1 MDFGNRLKQLRESRK
16 LSASKLS
23 KLSGLSQSFIWR
35 IESGEK
41 QPTLETLRKLS
52 QGLGMS
58 IGELLGQD
66 LMNKPQSSKINR
78 ITSNIRKLPPEQVD
92 ALDLFIASLS
102 NGNESGEHSL
112 ALKAINLN
120 HSEPDVFEIEL
131 VFSANVSA
139 VMEHRIPEGMK
150 RNLGCFQLFDEKMKE
165 VPIEVIPGSKRMYGQ
180 KAGRTFII
188 RPLSRLADGP
198 AYKIFI
204 SKLLQANNYSYLRE
218 DHTVTFSKQEVM
230 DIIPYNTELSSSYL
244 ALILAGSNITS
255 CAENVPVD
263 EDIKLTFSNNVI
275 AKAVRDHNLQCFSLE
290 SSKRQPVEI
299 DVIMAEAND
308 RSERQK
314 EIIIHPR
321 QVLQRNTVYVLTI
334 CENLK
339 GSNKKQLGIDRII
352 TFTTNATDITSNDEQ
367 DMSIA

>member
-23 KLSGLSQSFIWR
+23 KQSGLSQSFIWR

-52 QGLGMS
+52 QGLGIS

-78 ITSNIRKLPPEQVD
+78 ITSNIRRLPPEQVD

-102 NGNESGEHSL
+102 NGHGSGEHSL

-120 HSEPDVFEIEL
+120 HSETDVFEIEL

-139 VMEHRIPEGMK
+139 VMDHRIPEGMK
-150 RNLGCFQLFDEKMKE
+150 RNMACFQLFNEKMKE
-165 VPIEVIPGSKRMYGQ
+165 VPIEVIPGNKRIYGQ

-188 RPLSRLADGP
+188 RPLSLLADGP
-198 AYKIFI
+198 AHRIVI

-218 DHTVTFSKQEVM
+218 DHTVMFSKQEVM
-230 DIIPYNTELSSSYL
+230 DITPFNRELSGSYL
-244 ALILAGSNITS
+244 SLILAGSNITS
-255 CAENVPVD
+255 GAENIPLD
-263 EDIKLTFSNNVI
+263 KDIKLIFSNNVI
-275 AKAVRDHNLQCFSLE
+275 AKTVRDHNLQCFSLE
-290 SSKRQPVEI
+290 SSKRQSVEI
-299 DVIMAEAND
+299 DVIMAEPND
-308 RSERQK
+308 SSEKQM
-314 EIIIHPR
+314 EIILRPR
-321 QVLQRNTVYVLTI
+321 NELQSNTVYVLTI
-334 CENLK
+334 DGSLT
-339 GSNKKQLGIDRII
+339 GSNQKQLGIDKVI
-352 TFTTNATDITSNDEQ
+352 TFTTGAADITSNDEQ